1 MKPIERFIIGKKK
14 MMITEKNT
22 YRWLCSCLVVGGL
35 LLLSGCSGGSSGD
48 DVPPSEQSY
57 LQLGAVT
64 RTAGAF
70 GIPDANNPATNI
82 QLFLATQAPTNEDPN
97 HYTLVEKMYSYSTD
111 HWSSLTPF
119 LVKENTQYYLYGYMP
134 ASLSATQ
141 SAPEGDYSKGMNL
154 TLSNLPAITTDDIC
168 VLVGVQRVGA
178 NSGSPTVTEGQ
189 YGFITGIKGQNYL
202 NLLMAHLY
210 AKVKVSFKIDS
221 EYAELRSIH
230 LKKVTLTSKYANS
243 ASVTVNLRSGQG
255 IGSPTFPSGS
265 EGAVE
270 QTVTLLDTEK
280 ILDESFVT
288 TPLTLDIPAYCRP
301 MAGDGTYN
309 LTLTTT
315 YDVYDT
321 KGSILGEETSEN
333 EIKTER
339 TSVNK
344 VTLNMSEVGPGQEKV
359 LVLTVK
365 PTYLYVL
372 SDNDADNPTISLG
385 D

>member
-22 YRWLCSCLVVGGL
+22 YRWLCSCLVVGGM

-48 DVPPSEQSY
+48 DVRPSEQSY

-64 RTAGAF
+64 RTDGAF
-70 GIPDANNPATNI
+70 GIPNATNPASNI
-82 QLFLATQAPTNEDPN
+82 QLFLATQT
-97 HYTLVEKMYSYSTD
+97 TLLEPVAGSSYSYSTD

-119 LVKENTQYYLYGYMP
+119 SVKENTQYYLYGYMP
-134 ASLSATQ
+134 SSISATQ
-141 SAPEGDYSKGMNL
+141 SAPDGDYSKGINL
-154 TLSNLPAITTDDIC
+154 AFTGLPAITSDDIC

-189 YGFITGIKGQNYL
+189 YGFLTGIKGQNYL

-210 AKVKVSFKIDS
+210 AKMKVSFKIDPA
-221 EYAELRSIH
+221 YAELRSIH
-230 LKKVTLTSKYANS
+230 LKTITLTSKYADG
-243 ASVTVNLRSGQG
+243 ASVTVSLRSGQG
-255 IGSPTFPSGS
+255 IGSPAFPSVN
-265 EGAVE
+265 EE
-270 QTVTLLDTEK
+270 QVHTVTLLDIEK
-280 ILDESFVT
+280 ILNKSFVS

-301 MAGDGTYN
+301 MGLEGTYH

-321 KGSILGEETSEN
+321 KNQNLGERTSEN
-333 EIKTER
+333 KIDF
-339 TSVNK
+339 
-344 VTLNMSEVGPGQEKV
+344 NMAEVRPGQEKDI
-359 LVLTVK
+359 VLTVK

-372 SDNDADNPTISLG
+372 SENDADNPTITLG
-385 D
+385 E

>member
-22 YRWLCSCLVVGGL
+22 YRWLFSCLVVGGL

-48 DVPPSEQSY
+48 DVPPSDQSD
-57 LQLGAVT
+57 LLLRAVT

-70 GIPDANNPATNI
+70 EIPDANNPATNI

-141 SAPEGDYSKGMNL
+141 SAPEGDYSKGINL
-154 TLSNLPAITTDDIC
+154 TLSNLPAITSDDIC

-189 YGFITGIKGQNYL
+189 YGFLTGIKGQNYL

-210 AKVKVSFKIDS
+210 AKMKVSFKIDPA
-221 EYAELRSIH
+221 YAELRSIH
-230 LKKVTLTSKYANS
+230 LKNITLTSKYADG
-243 ASVTVNLRSGQG
+243 ASVTVSLRSGQG
-255 IGSPTFPSGS
+255 IGSPAFPSVN
-265 EGAVE
+265 EE
-270 QTVTLLDTEK
+270 QVHTVTLLDTEK
-280 ILDESFVT
+280 ILNKSFVS

-301 MAGDGTYN
+301 MGLEGTYH

-321 KGSILGEETSEN
+321 KNQNLGERTSEN
-333 EIKTER
+333 KIDFK
-339 TSVNK
+339 
-344 VTLNMSEVGPGQEKV
+344 MAEVRPGQEKDI
-359 LVLTVK
+359 VLTVK

-372 SDNDADNPTISLG
+372 SENDADNPTITLG
-385 D
+385 E

>member
-1 MKPIERFIIGKKK
+1 
-14 MMITEKNT
+14 MITEKNT
-22 YRWLCSCLVVGGL
+22 YRWLFCCLVVGGL

-210 AKVKVSFKIDS
+210 AKMKVSFKIDPA
-221 EYAELRSIH
+221 YAELRSIH
-230 LKKVTLTSKYANS
+230 LKNITLSSKYADG
-243 ASVTVNLRSGQG
+243 ASVAVSLRSGQG
-255 IGSPTFPSGS
+255 IGSPAFPSGS
-265 EGAVE
+265 EGAVDHNVILFKSSAVIPE
-270 QTVTLLDTEK
+270 KVLDK
-280 ILDESFVT
+280 SFVS

-301 MAGDGTYN
+301 MGLAGTYH

-321 KGSILGEETSEN
+321 KNQNLGERTSEN
-333 EIKTER
+333 KIDF
-339 TSVNK
+339 
-344 VTLNMSEVGPGQEKV
+344 NMAEVRPGQEKDI
-359 LVLTVK
+359 VLTVK

-372 SDNDADNPTISLG
+372 SEYDADNPTITSG
-385 D
+385 EE

>member
-14 MMITEKNT
+14 MMITEKMT

-48 DVPPSEQSY
+48 DVPPSEQAY

-64 RTAGAF
+64 RTADAF
-70 GIPDANNPATNI
+70 GIPNATNPATNI
-82 QLFLATQAPTNEDPN
+82 KLFLATQTSLLQP
-97 HYTLVEKMYSYSTD
+97 VEGSTYSYSTD

-119 LVKENTQYYLYGYMP
+119 SVKENTQYYLYGYMP
-134 ASLSATQ
+134 SSISATQ
-141 SAPEGDYSKGMNL
+141 SAPDGDYSKGIDL
-154 TLSNLPAITTDDIC
+154 AFTGLPAITTDDIC

-189 YGFITGIKGQNYL
+189 YGFLTGIKGQNYL

-210 AKVKVSFKIDS
+210 AKMKVSFKIDPA
-221 EYAELRSIH
+221 YAELRSIR
-230 LKKVTLTSKYANS
+230 LKTITLSSKYADV
-243 ASVTVNLRSGQG
+243 ASVAVSLRSGQG

-265 EGAVE
+265 GE
-270 QTVTLLDTEK
+270 QVHSVTLLDTEK
-280 ILDESFVT
+280 ILNKSFVS

-301 MAGDGTYN
+301 MGLEGTYH

-321 KGSILGEETSEN
+321 KNQNLGERTSEN
-333 EIKTER
+333 KIDF
-339 TSVNK
+339 
-344 VTLNMSEVGPGQEKV
+344 NMAEVRPGQEKDI
-359 LVLTVK
+359 VLTVK
-365 PTYLYVL
+365 PTYLYIL
-372 SDNDADNPTISLG
+372 SEYDADNPTITLG
-385 D
+385 E

>member
-22 YRWLCSCLVVGGL
+22 YRWLFSCLIVGGL

-48 DVPPSEQSY
+48 DVPPSDQSD
-57 LQLGAVT
+57 LLLRAVT

-70 GIPDANNPATNI
+70 EIPDANNPATNI

-141 SAPEGDYSKGMNL
+141 SAPEGDYSKGINL

-189 YGFITGIKGQNYL
+189 YGFLTGIKGQNYL

-210 AKVKVSFKIDS
+210 AKMKVSFKIDPA
-221 EYAELRSIH
+221 YAELRSIH
-230 LKKVTLTSKYANS
+230 LKTITLTSKYADG
-243 ASVTVNLRSGQG
+243 ASVTVSLRSGQG
-255 IGSPTFPSGS
+255 IGSPAFPSVN
-265 EGAVE
+265 EE
-270 QTVTLLDTEK
+270 QVHTVTLLDTEK
-280 ILDESFVT
+280 ILNKSFVS

-301 MAGDGTYN
+301 MGLEGTYH

-321 KGSILGEETSEN
+321 KNQNLGERTSEN
-333 EIKTER
+333 KIDF
-339 TSVNK
+339 
-344 VTLNMSEVGPGQEKV
+344 NMAEVRPGQEKDI
-359 LVLTVK
+359 VLTVK

-372 SDNDADNPTISLG
+372 SENDADNPTITLG
-385 D
+385 E

>member
-22 YRWLCSCLVVGGL
+22 YRWLFSCLVVGGL

-48 DVPPSEQSY
+48 DVPPSDQSD
-57 LQLGAVT
+57 LLLRAVT

-70 GIPDANNPATNI
+70 EIPDANNPATNI

-141 SAPEGDYSKGMNL
+141 SAPEGDYSKGINL
-154 TLSNLPAITTDDIC
+154 TLSNLPAITSDDIC

-189 YGFITGIKGQNYL
+189 YGFLTGIKGQNYL

-210 AKVKVSFKIDS
+210 AKMKVSFKIDPA
-221 EYAELRSIH
+221 YAELRSIH
-230 LKKVTLTSKYANS
+230 LKNITLTSKYADG
-243 ASVTVNLRSGQG
+243 ASVTVSLRSGQG
-255 IGSPTFPSGS
+255 IGSPAFPSVN
-265 EGAVE
+265 EE
-270 QTVTLLDTEK
+270 QVHTVTLLDTEK
-280 ILDESFVT
+280 ILNKSFVS

-301 MAGDGTYN
+301 MGLEGTYH

-321 KGSILGEETSEN
+321 KNQNLGERTSEN
-333 EIKTER
+333 KIDF
-339 TSVNK
+339 
-344 VTLNMSEVGPGQEKV
+344 NMAEVRPGQEKDI
-359 LVLTVK
+359 VLTVK

-372 SDNDADNPTISLG
+372 SENDADNPTITLG
-385 D
+385 E

>member
-1 MKPIERFIIGKKK
+1 
-14 MMITEKNT
+14 MMITEKKT

-64 RTAGAF
+64 RTDGAF
-70 GIPDANNPATNI
+70 GIPNATNPASNI
-82 QLFLATQAPTNEDPN
+82 QLFLATQT
-97 HYTLVEKMYSYSTD
+97 TLVEPVAGSLYSYSTD

-119 LVKENTQYYLYGYMP
+119 SVKENTQYYLYGYMP
-134 ASLSATQ
+134 ASISATQ
-141 SAPEGDYSKGMNL
+141 SAPEGGYSNGMNL
-154 TLSNLPAITTDDIC
+154 TLSNLPAITTDDVC

-178 NSGSPTVTEGQ
+178 NPTGLPTVTEGQ
-189 YGFITGIKGQNYL
+189 YGFLTGIKGQNYL

-255 IGSPTFPSGS
+255 IGSPAFPSGS

-280 ILDESFVT
+280 ILDKSFVT

>member
-22 YRWLCSCLVVGGL
+22 YRWLFSCLVVGGL

-111 HWSSLTPF
+111 HWSSQTPF

-178 NSGSPTVTEGQ
+178 NSTSSPSVTEGQ

-210 AKVKVSFKIDS
+210 AKMKVSFKIDPA
-221 EYAELRSIH
+221 YAELRSIH
-230 LKKVTLTSKYANS
+230 LKNITLSSKYADG
-243 ASVTVNLRSGQG
+243 ASVAVSLRSGQG
-255 IGSPTFPSGS
+255 IGSPAFPSVN
-265 EGAVE
+265 EE
-270 QTVTLLDTEK
+270 QVHTVTLLDTEK
-280 ILDESFVT
+280 ILNKSFVS

-301 MAGDGTYN
+301 MGLEGTYH

-321 KGSILGEETSEN
+321 KNQNLGERTSEN
-333 EIKTER
+333 KIDF
-339 TSVNK
+339 
-344 VTLNMSEVGPGQEKV
+344 NMAEVRPGQEKDI
-359 LVLTVK
+359 VLTVK
-365 PTYLYVL
+365 PTYLYIL
-372 SDNDADNPTISLG
+372 SEYDADNPTITLG
-385 D
+385 E

>member
-48 DVPPSEQSY
+48 DVPPSEQAY

-70 GIPDANNPATNI
+70 EINDPATNI
-82 QLFLATQAPTNEDPN
+82 KLFLTTQTSLLQP
-97 HYTLVEKMYSYSTD
+97 VEGSTYSYSTD

-119 LVKENTQYYLYGYMP
+119 SVKENMQYYLYGYMP

-189 YGFITGIKGQNYL
+189 YGFLTGIKGQNYL

-210 AKVKVSFKIDS
+210 AKMKVSFKIDPA
-221 EYAELRSIH
+221 YAELRSIH
-230 LKKVTLTSKYANS
+230 LKNITLSSKYADD
-243 ASVTVNLRSGQG
+243 ASVAVSLRSGQG

-265 EGAVE
+265 GE
-270 QTVTLLDTEK
+270 QVHSVILLDTKK
-280 ILDESFVT
+280 ILDKNFVS

-301 MAGDGTYN
+301 MGLEGTYH

-321 KGSILGEETSEN
+321 KNQNLGERTSEN
-333 EIKTER
+333 KIDF
-339 TSVNK
+339 
-344 VTLNMSEVGPGQEKV
+344 NMAEVRPGQEKDI
-359 LVLTVK
+359 VLTVK

-372 SDNDADNPTISLG
+372 SEYDADNPTITLG
-385 D
+385 E

>member
-22 YRWLCSCLVVGGL
+22 YRWLCSCLVVGGM

-64 RTAGAF
+64 RTDGAF
-70 GIPDANNPATNI
+70 GIPNATNPASNI
-82 QLFLATQAPTNEDPN
+82 QLFLATQT
-97 HYTLVEKMYSYSTD
+97 TLVEPVAGSSYSYSTD

-119 LVKENTQYYLYGYMP
+119 SVKENTQYYLYGYMP
-134 ASLSATQ
+134 ASISATQ
-141 SAPEGDYSKGMNL
+141 SAPEGGYSNGMNL
-154 TLSNLPAITTDDIC
+154 TLSNLPAITTDDVC

-178 NSGSPTVTEGQ
+178 NPTGSPTVTEGQ
-189 YGFITGIKGQNYL
+189 YGFLTGIKGQNYL

-210 AKVKVSFKIDS
+210 ARVKVSFKIYS

-255 IGSPTFPSGS
+255 IGSPAFPSVN
-265 EGAVE
+265 EE
-270 QTVTLLDTEK
+270 QVHTVTLLDTEK
-280 ILDESFVT
+280 ILNKSFVS

-301 MAGDGTYN
+301 MGLEGTYH

-321 KGSILGEETSEN
+321 KNQNLGERTSEN
-333 EIKTER
+333 KIDFK
-339 TSVNK
+339 
-344 VTLNMSEVGPGQEKV
+344 MAEVRPGQEKDI
-359 LVLTVK
+359 VLTVK

>member
-22 YRWLCSCLVVGGL
+22 YRWLFSCLVVGGL

-70 GIPDANNPATNI
+70 EIPDANNPATNI

-141 SAPEGDYSKGMNL
+141 SAPEGDYSKGINL

-178 NSGSPTVTEGQ
+178 NSTSSPSVTEGQ

-210 AKVKVSFKIDS
+210 AKMKVSFKIDPA
-221 EYAELRSIH
+221 YAELRSIR
-230 LKKVTLTSKYANS
+230 LKNITLTSKYADGAS
-243 ASVTVNLRSGQG
+243 SVTVSLRSGQG
-255 IGSPTFPSGS
+255 IGSPTFQSGS
-265 EGAVE
+265 GE
-270 QTVTLLDTEK
+270 QVHSVILLDTEK
-280 ILDESFVT
+280 ILDKNFVS

-301 MAGDGTYN
+301 MGLEGTYH

-321 KGSILGEETSEN
+321 KQNLGERTSEN
-333 EIKTER
+333 KIDF
-339 TSVNK
+339 
-344 VTLNMSEVGPGQEKV
+344 NMAEVRPGQEKDI
-359 LVLTVK
+359 VLTVK
-365 PTYLYVL
+365 PTYLYIL
-372 SDNDADNPTISLG
+372 SEYDADNPTITLG
-385 D
+385 E

>member
-1 MKPIERFIIGKKK
+1 M
-14 MMITEKNT
+14 TEKNT
-22 YRWLCSCLVVGGL
+22 YRWLFSCLVVGGL

-210 AKVKVSFKIDS
+210 AKMKVSFKIDPA
-221 EYAELRSIH
+221 YAELRSIH
-230 LKKVTLTSKYANS
+230 LKNITLTSKYADG

-265 EGAVE
+265 EGAVDHNVILFKSSAVIPE
-270 QTVTLLDTEK
+270 KVLDK
-280 ILDESFVT
+280 SFVS

-301 MAGDGTYN
+301 MGLEGTYH

-321 KGSILGEETSEN
+321 KNQNLGERTSEN
-333 EIKTER
+333 KIDF
-339 TSVNK
+339 
-344 VTLNMSEVGPGQEKV
+344 NMAEVRPGQEKDI
-359 LVLTVK
+359 VLTVK

-372 SDNDADNPTISLG
+372 SEYDADNPTITLG
-385 D
+385 E

>member
-48 DVPPSEQSY
+48 DVPPSEQAY

-70 GIPDANNPATNI
+70 EINDPATKI
-82 QLFLATQAPTNEDPN
+82 KLFLATQAPTNEDPN

-134 ASLSATQ
+134 ASLSATK
-141 SAPEGDYSKGMNL
+141 SAPEGDYSKGINL

-189 YGFITGIKGQNYL
+189 YGFLTGIKGQNYL

-210 AKVKVSFKIDS
+210 AKMKVSFKIDPA
-221 EYAELRSIH
+221 YAELRSIH
-230 LKKVTLTSKYANS
+230 LKNITLSSKYADG
-243 ASVTVNLRSGQG
+243 ASVAVSLRSGQG
-255 IGSPTFPSGS
+255 IGSPTFQSVN
-265 EGAVE
+265 EE
-270 QTVTLLDTEK
+270 QVHSVILLDTEK
-280 ILDESFVT
+280 ILDKNFVS

-301 MAGDGTYN
+301 MGLEGTYH

-321 KGSILGEETSEN
+321 KNQNLGERTSEN
-333 EIKTER
+333 KIDF
-339 TSVNK
+339 
-344 VTLNMSEVGPGQEKV
+344 NMAEVRPGQEKDI
-359 LVLTVK
+359 VLTVK
-365 PTYLYVL
+365 PTYLYIL
-372 SDNDADNPTISLG
+372 SEYDADNPTITLG
-385 D
+385 E